1 MKRDDS
7 VDNSTMCVYVRMCV
21 DGGGGKS
28 YIRIILKEG
37 LCERRT
43 LKSGE
48 EYNP

>member
-1 MKRDDS
+1 MERDDD
-7 VDNSTMCVYVRMCV
+7 VDNSTVCVWCAYE
-21 DGGGGKS
+21 GGKKS
-28 YIRIILKEG
+28 YIRMILKEG